1 VSYLYDKGRNRFLTG
16 DLDWIDH
23 TIRTQLL
30 DQTDYTPN
38 QSTHEFLSD
47 VPGGARVGTAVDLAG
62 KSAVAGVADANDATW
77 TLVTGDQAEYILLY
91 RFVTA
96 DADSPLIALIDS
108 ATGLPVTPNGGDI
121 VVRWSELSNKIFK
134 L

>member
-1 VSYLYDKGRNRFLTG
+1 MSYLYDRGRNRFLTG
-16 DLDWIDH
+16 NLDWVNN
-23 TIRTQLL
+23 TIRAVLA
-30 DQTDYTPN
+30 DSADYTPN
-38 QSTHEFLSD
+38 QNTHEFFTS
-47 VPGGARVGTAVDLAG
+47 VGAAARVSTVDLAG
-62 KSAVAGVADANDATW
+62 KTAVDGVADANDATW
-77 TLVTGDQAEYILLY
+77 TLVTGDQSEYIVLY

-121 VVRWSELSNKIFK
+121 VVRWSDLSNKIFK